1 MDLLFGL
8 LDWIIFAFLLWGA
21 IKISEPHNPVNKFSR
36 ALQIGILVFLLFTVS
51 NKLKVSDWIV
61 EVLILSAL
69 SYLLI
74 RFYKMNIKKSIII
87 VVTVFFIHCLLG
99 HIFGPLISPS

>member
-1 MDLLFGL
+1 MDLFFGL
-8 LDWIIFAFLLWGA
+8 IYWITFAFLLWGA

-36 ALQIGILVFLLFTVS
+36 VLQIGILVFLLFTVS
-51 NKLKVSDWIV
+51 NKLKVSEWIV
-61 EVLILSAL
+61 EVLMLSAL

-87 VVTVFFIHCLLG
+87 VVIVYFIHGSLAL
-99 HIFGPLISPS
+99 IFGPLIFPS